1 MKKRGSIEQN
11 HQLSSKGAARF
22 RQIMTATKLRHATS
36 VRTFADKLNADYGFR
51 VTSHAAFS
59 RLENFGLGASILHLE
74 EARLAYIA
82 PYTYCEVLK
91 RPYSVQELVAIAQGE
106 LDPDQ
111 WDNQVRVSVTSANN
125 LEELTGSEAVQQQLS
140 SKKKEV
146 QMSSNWGDQSGL
158 QQFALLIRR
167 WMEQAGWT
175 EERLA
180 EESRIE
186 LETLRA
192 ILDGRREI
200 SEIEFFRI
208 TGRIRKPDGTMWD
221 TEDLIDILRGKSSV
235 PKMEGEEQHP
245 TENGHTVNGGV

>member
-111 WDNQVRVSVTSANN
+111 WHNQAASVTSKQEM
-125 LEELTGSEAVQQQLS
+125 EELIRLIHEEMGRRQVSEQEFAGVLKLGGLDGTPEKSLQL
-140 SKKKEV
+140 
-146 QMSSNWGDQSGL
+146 
-158 QQFALLIRR
+158 
-167 WMEQAGWT
+167 
-175 EERLA
+175 
-180 EESRIE
+180 
-186 LETLRA
+186 LRA
-192 ILDGRREI
+192 ILGGKRPTFYELGKIARYVQNAGEYGDIEGMARLIGVEPPIDLEDREI
-200 SEIEFFRI
+200 HNPH
-208 TGRIRKPDGTMWD
+208 K
-221 TEDLIDILRGKSSV
+221 V
-235 PKMEGEEQHP
+235 
-245 TENGHTVNGGV
+245 ENGY

>member
-111 WDNQVRVSVTSANN
+111 WHNQAASVTSKQEM
-125 LEELTGSEAVQQQLS
+125 EELIRLIHEEMGRRQVSEQEFAGVLKLGGLDGTPEKSLQL
-140 SKKKEV
+140 
-146 QMSSNWGDQSGL
+146 
-158 QQFALLIRR
+158 
-167 WMEQAGWT
+167 
-175 EERLA
+175 
-180 EESRIE
+180 
-186 LETLRA
+186 LRA
-192 ILDGRREI
+192 ILGGKRPTFYELGKIARYVQNAGQYGDIEGMARLIGVEPPIDLEDREI
-200 SEIEFFRI
+200 HNPH
-208 TGRIRKPDGTMWD
+208 K
-221 TEDLIDILRGKSSV
+221 V
-235 PKMEGEEQHP
+235 
-245 TENGHTVNGGV
+245 ENGY